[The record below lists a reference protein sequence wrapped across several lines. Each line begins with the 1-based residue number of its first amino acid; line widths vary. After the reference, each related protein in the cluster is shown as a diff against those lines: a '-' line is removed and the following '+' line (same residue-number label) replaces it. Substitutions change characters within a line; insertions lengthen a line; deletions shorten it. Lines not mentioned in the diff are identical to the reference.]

1 MLSQLWKSVE
11 WRMLFPASAAVAL
24 IVANAFAS
32 VFVLSRTE
40 SDLSKIEKLVD
51 ARELSASRLR
61 DFKTFRGFAMKEFK
75 ADGIGSLDGNFQS
88 GLQSIERQIGS
99 LNGNAMGLE
108 ALASIQSETRPLQG
122 QMNRLVAT
130 AQVLHGQLS
139 AGRIVSQKEISAF
152 DLEARS
158 IEEKLAE
165 RATVFANVRA
175 DAIARARNRV
185 ATGEAL
191 STIITVLS
199 CFVLA
204 VVFVLFFKKVVLP
217 IRAHA
222 ISLSSLVNGDTD
234 IKVLGTDSRGSVGTI
249 ALCIADIQKAF
260 KTRDKLELEAAELRA
275 DYEERAREKEKTEKY
290 FRNAHEKFLAY
301 FVDALKKLS
310 SGDLTH
316 RIKEPFIDE
325 YEGIRKAF
333 NTAVLKLQFANINIA
348 SRTTEIRNGADRFLT
363 AADELSR
370 HTEEQA
376 SSLEETSA
384 SMEEM
389 AATVRQN
396 ASNAQQASA
405 SAVSARDLATSGGH
419 VAQEAVRAMEKIEK
433 SSVQITDIVS
443 LIEEI
448 AFQTNIL
455 ALNAGVE
462 AARAGDA
469 GKGFAVV
476 ANEVRALSQRS
487 SQALKDIKILISG
500 SSSDVSQGVQLVK
513 QAGGALMEIVD
524 SVKQATD
531 LISEIAAASQE
542 QAAGVDQVSRAVA
555 NMDEMTQQNA
565 ALVQETAAGL
575 HSAQIRIH
583 ELDGIVSKFDI
594 GDEKAI
600 EAVLGDHDKSRKNRV
615 RESQHALETKLAES
629 GEAERFIDNRVL
641 RTEGTSAIDQDWK
654 EF

>member
-1 MLSQLWKSVE
+1 
-11 WRMLFPASAAVAL
+11 MLFPASAAVTL

-40 SDLSKIEKLVD
+40 GDLKKIEKLVV
-51 ARELSASRLR
+51 AQANSANRLR
-61 DFKTFRGFAMKEFK
+61 EFKMFRDHALEQFK
-75 ADGIGSLDGNFQS
+75 ADSIGSLDGEFQS
-88 GLQSIERQIGS
+88 GLQRVERQIGS
-99 LNGNAMGLE
+99 LNGDGMGVSG
-108 ALASIQSETRPLQG
+108 LASIQTETRPLQG

-130 AQVLHGQLS
+130 AQVLHGQVS
-139 AGRIVSQKEISAF
+139 AGRTVSQMEISAF
-152 DLEARS
+152 ELEARAVL
-158 IEEKLAE
+158 EKLKE
-165 RATVFANVRA
+165 RTSLFTNIRQAAITEAHVR
-175 DAIARARNRV
+175 V
-185 ATGEAL
+185 ETGETL

-199 CFVLA
+199 CCVLA
-204 VVFVLFFKKVVLP
+204 LVFVLFLKKVVLP

-222 ISLSSLVNGDTD
+222 ISLKSLVKGDTD
-234 IKVLGTDSRGSVGTI
+234 ITVAGSSRHGSIGTI
-249 ALCIADIQKAF
+249 AQCILEIQQVY
-260 KTRDKLELEAAELRA
+260 KTRDTLEAESTELKA
-275 DYEERAREKEKTEKY
+275 DFEKRKRIKEKAEREFKE
-290 FRNAHEKFLAY
+290 AHEKFLGS
-301 FVDALKKLS
+301 FVNALQKLS

-325 YEGIRKAF
+325 FEEIREAF
-333 NTAVLKLQFANINIA
+333 NTAVLKLQFANINIS
-348 SRTTEIRNGADRFLT
+348 SRTTEIRKGADRFLI

-389 AATVRQN
+389 ATTVRQN

-433 SSVQITDIVS
+433 SSIQITDIVS

-487 SQALKDIKILISG
+487 SQALKDIKLLISG
-500 SSSDVSQGVQLVK
+500 SSSDVTQGVKLVK

-594 GDEKAI
+594 GDEKTI
-600 EAVLGDHDKSRKNRV
+600 KMVLGDHEKSIANWAHENQIVLDSKLNEVDEEKPAFVQSHR
-615 RESQHALETKLAES
+615 TKGSA
-629 GEAERFIDNRVL
+629 
-641 RTEGTSAIDQDWK
+641 AIDEDWK